1 MKLVFTLIPKA
12 DKNTRKENYRLMSL
26 MNKGVKLLKKK
37 KNKQTKF
44 NSTVKALT
52 HHD

>member
-37 KNKQTKF
+37 KKLANQIQQHSKGINTP
-44 NSTVKALT
+44 
-52 HHD
+52 